1 MIFNHFKTLFIF
13 ITALTLTSCSL
24 FDIQP
29 LDDTTNVIKIYDAY
43 QHLEQC
49 TFVDELV
56 GSEGTWYNYLFISN
70 KDLTLGSIHDLKN
83 QANIIGA
90 NAIHIQYNLSF
101 TTSVTFFAQAYDCLQ

>member
-1 MIFNHFKTLFIF
+1 MIFNHFKILFIF

-29 LDDTTNVIKIYDAY
+29 LDDTTNVIKIYDRYEHIA
-43 QHLEQC
+43 QC
-49 TFVDELV
+49 TFVNELV

-70 KDLTLGSIHDLKN
+70 TDLTLGSIHDLKN
-83 QANIIGA
+83 QANAMGA

-101 TTSVTFFAQAYDCLQ
+101 NTSVTFFAQAYDCPQ